1 MHYTFVKGDTS
12 NLPSKVV
19 KSSIFGCRGVSGPQ
33 FRNRNIWESR
43 RQSKFYLGIW
53 TVTAKKKIKKIRK
66 IRKPGVTKWRRLKCG
81 NLTMTATATNNER
94 PVPMQSY
101 LGTYR
106 YSLSPVI
113 TVMGTLDL
121 SEKPETGDN
130 RREKNQE
137 IYDLIREIQPLS
149 PAECM
154 TVSDRLGSCD
164 YVTLVRSA

>member
-1 MHYTFVKGDTS
+1 MEETEVWKPYYDS
-12 NLPSKVV
+12 NSNE
-19 KSSIFGCRGVSGPQ
+19 Q
-33 FRNRNIWESR
+33 WETCT
-43 RQSKFYLGIW
+43 YLG
-53 TVTAKKKIKKIRK
+53 
-66 IRKPGVTKWRRLKCG
+66 
-81 NLTMTATATNNER
+81 
-94 PVPMQSY
+94 MQSY

-113 TVMGTLDL
+113 TVIGTLDL

-164 YVTLVRSA
+164 YVTLVRTA